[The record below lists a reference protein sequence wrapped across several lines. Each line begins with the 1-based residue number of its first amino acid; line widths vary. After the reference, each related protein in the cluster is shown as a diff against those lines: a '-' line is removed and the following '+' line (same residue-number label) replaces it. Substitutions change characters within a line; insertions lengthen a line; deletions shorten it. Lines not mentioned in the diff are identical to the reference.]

1 MTILEALKA
10 RFGYP
15 LSDNLFMSVLIQRGL
30 NGEDIFTSEIGQS
43 PAFNLAWMDGLIML
57 LTVPN
62 VTEGDYSISMVDK
75 DNILNLIN
83 SIRDDNDLPPYG
95 QPRITFLADLSC

>member
-15 LSDNLFMSVLIQRGL
+15 LSDALFQSILIGRGL
-30 NGEDIFTSEIGQS
+30 SGDNPFTAEVGES

-62 VTEGDYSISMVDK
+62 VTEGDYSVSLSDRDK
-75 DNILNLIN
+75 ILSLIN
-83 SIRDDNDLPPYG
+83 SIRGDNDLPPYG
-95 QPRITFLADLSC
+95 APTVRFLKDWC

>member
-10 RFGYP
+10 RFNYP
-15 LSDNLFMSVLIQRGL
+15 LSDALFQSILIGRGL
-30 NGEDIFTSEIGQS
+30 SGDDPFTAEVENS

-62 VTEGDYSISMVDK
+62 ITEGDLSITLSDRNV
-75 DNILNLIN
+75 ILDLIN
-83 SIRDDNDLPPYG
+83 SIRSDNDLPPYG
-95 QPRITFLADLSC
+95 KPTVRFLKDWC